1 MQFKEKCVCKMCDVF
16 SVVRSY
22 DVPFVL
28 VDPSMATNMMK
39 NMVMNVLPM
48 IVIGGWIS
56 WTFSGFVISESL
68 LKHASFCTCT
78 YI

>member
-1 MQFKEKCVCKMCDVF
+1 MCDVF
-16 SVVRSY
+16 SVVRIY

-68 LKHASFCTCT
+68 LKHAHVT
-78 YI
+78 